1 MARSKKM
8 SVQKRQRERQKAEKA
23 ALKREQRARR
33 EPGGGGTADQTPTR
47 EDLEAYGIVQPRDD
61 DEA

>member
-1 MARSKKM
+1 MARASKM

-33 EPGGGGTADQTPTR
+33 EPTTGEPSDQLPTR
-47 EDLEAYGIVQPRDD
+47 EDLEAYGIVPPQE
-61 DEA
+61 DEES